1 MVEGAVVSWFSEK
14 TLGMISFSHAF
25 LTLFEFYCGFFL
37 VFGLWIMNLEVPV
50 LLIFSVGFFPQG
62 PLWFLSNFSSFAIFL
77 STFAT
82 MFLWY
87 ADDKG
92 RHFSSCI
99 SYSEELCSLG
109 LWFSLFRVIIADYF
123 PYTLGFGQTETKNH
137 TTVWWKN
144 AIRFCCW
151 SPWIPKEWCC
161 CHSWKLNSLEDC
173 SNGILLELLA
183 FHLSSTSVNPS

>member
-1 MVEGAVVSWFSEK
+1 
-14 TLGMISFSHAF
+14 
-25 LTLFEFYCGFFL
+25 
-37 VFGLWIMNLEVPV
+37 MNLEVPV

-123 PYTLGFGQTETKNH
+123 PYTLGFGQTETRIIQQFGEKMQLGSVVEVHEFLKNDAAA
-137 TTVWWKN
+137 TLG
-144 AIRFCCW
+144 
-151 SPWIPKEWCC
+151 S
-161 CHSWKLNSLEDC
+161 
-173 SNGILLELLA
+173 
-183 FHLSSTSVNPS
+183 